1 VSYFEERSPRGNKKI
16 GYSYFG
22 ADTPVSKSTLT
33 PQQRETLLGQ
43 IGGRTLQA
51 AEGLLGVIDY
61 PASLVRDMVAGNELG
76 SGTTAGE
83 ALDSWG
89 LRPSNESLGGW
100 ARPVADFAAG
110 ALLDP
115 LNLIGFGVASRG
127 GAALKAMRTA
137 GGTNMLDDAAR
148 IASKRLIQNNDL
160 GSDYAQ
166 NALKAWA
173 DNFGKGAKD
182 LTDADLLARP
192 LAGPRQSKRMLNVE
206 DVIQAQDPAQ
216 IQKAID
222 DFNMQKI
229 VKGSDYTEL
238 AKKPLT
244 YDVGIGLPFSD
255 HALAGF
261 SIPGGA
267 GLAIGMD
274 RAGQIARWTAP
285 GRYAHAAFNRDTFG
299 ATEEAG
305 QIVGKEVADSLR
317 QGEAIGRRRAAD
329 ALQEMDNPFTQGVG
343 ESMRRI
349 LDGVPTQ
356 ADNQLL
362 QQRPDLQRFVDMWHG
377 SGNQP
382 GMAAEYL
389 ARRADAGMASNPLID
404 KFGGKYFPR
413 QVDDMSFL
421 DKISRDGPGASP
433 SRSRAF
439 SGATGDQQ
447 ARLKSLHVPGG
458 TDFINKLSLDANVAG
473 PNRLKVTDDDA
484 AAYIKGEIDK
494 EITRRFPGGT
504 LANGQPVPSYSI
516 AQARKVARILRE
528 LDPKAI
534 EAKLPMFG
542 GHFTDDFQRYV
553 VGNEKGIALNKTLY
567 DLLGSTAKNMPAG
580 KVPLT
585 PALGQHIAVPA
596 ALKRLGLR
604 TVMDA
609 TPNASPLMRQVGA
622 KEQMMTRLAAR
633 FPGQVN
639 DLKNVSLDKRMV
651 DRLARIADFYDYPE
665 VQGKWM
671 SFFDGM
677 TRLWKGSILSWP
689 ARFTR
694 DWYSGGFS
702 NLVEVGSPGDL
713 LNGYAASRALMQ
725 GRFDDL
731 DNILQNVPKYQGM
744 TKAARKREF
753 INDVAAGGLLSGRR
767 AMDAVDAAKA
777 IQTGESVADE
787 FLPGMNP
794 RTTIGMQALD
804 ILTGNKPLN
813 WQHSSYSEL
822 FKNWDRVHHVGFQD
836 PRNVGNPILRW
847 GQKVGDITDSHNRIS
862 GFVGLLLQ
870 GIDPIEAASRIKAAH
885 VDYSSLTALERE
897 TFRRFMPFWSYSS
910 RMGKYVA
917 GKIWERPGGRYTQL
931 ALRLP
936 SNVLS
941 SDDEAYVP
949 ESIRSNYGAA
959 IPQSVA
965 FPFGGAK
972 EGVTPW
978 LTSIGLPGV
987 SEINTASLG
996 YGPSGRFDLSQTL
1009 WNTGK
1014 NFASKMLHPAM
1025 KAPIEM
1031 ISGENLFTK
1040 RPLKEFRPAI
1050 SQIAEEVGI
1059 PENSVYGRAIKQASP
1074 LVDLIPWAPRILQT
1088 ANRLM
1093 DKDKIPDFRD
1103 RLYQTFVN
1111 STSGLQFQ
1119 PVGDEARRIDASKN
1133 IREILDEDPL
1143 VRSMTQV
1150 YLPEDA
1156 EPYADQWT
1164 LDLLALDRQLGK
1176 EARAQRELLQGK
1188 PPKKARNTDPM
1199 SYWE

>member
-1 VSYFEERSPRGNKKI
+1 MSYFEELSPRRARQI
-16 GYSYFG
+16 GYSYF
-22 ADTPVSKSTLT
+22 DTDGPVSKSTLT
-33 PQQRETLLGQ
+33 PEQRETLLGQ

-51 AEGLLGVIDY
+51 AEGLMGVIDY
-61 PASLVRDMVAGNELG
+61 PASILRDMAAGRPLG
-76 SGTTAGE
+76 SGTTPGE

-89 LRPSNESLGGW
+89 LRPSKEALGGF

-115 LNLIGFGVASRG
+115 LNLIGLGTVTKG

-137 GGTNMLDDAAR
+137 GGVNMLDDAAR
-148 IASKRLIQNNDL
+148 IASKRLIQNKEL
-160 GSDYAQ
+160 GSDFAQ
-166 NALKAWA
+166 NALKSWR
-173 DNFGKGAKD
+173 DNFGKGVDD

-192 LAGPRQSKRMLNVE
+192 IAGPRQSKRMLNVE
-206 DVIQAQDPAQ
+206 DIVQGQDPSQ

-222 DFNMQKI
+222 DFNLQRG
-229 VKGSDYTEL
+229 VDFDEL
-238 AKKPLT
+238 RKQPLT

-255 HALAGF
+255 HVLTGF
-261 SIPGGA
+261 NLPGGQN
-267 GLAIGMD
+267 LAKGMD
-274 RAGQIARWTAP
+274 RAGQILRWTGP
-285 GRYAHAAFNRDTFG
+285 GRYANAAFNRDTFG
-299 ATEEAG
+299 ATDEAG

-317 QGEAIGRRRAAD
+317 QGEAVGRRRAND
-329 ALQEMDNPFTQGVG
+329 ALQTMDNPFSQDIGA
-343 ESMRRI
+343 SMRRI

-356 ADNQLL
+356 ADTQLL
-362 QQRPDLQRFVDMWHG
+362 QQRPDLQRFVELWQG
-377 SGNQP
+377 SGGRP

-389 ARRADAGMASNPLID
+389 ARRAEAGMASMPLLD
-404 KFGGKYFPR
+404 KFGGTYFPR
-413 QVDDMSFL
+413 HVDDMSFL
-421 DKISRDGPGASP
+421 DKISREGPGASP
-433 SRSRAF
+433 AKSRAF

-447 ARLKSLHVPGG
+447 ARLKALQVPGG

-473 PNRLKVTDDDA
+473 PNRIKVTDDDA
-484 AAYIKGEIDK
+484 AAYIKKQIDQEIS
-494 EITRRFPGGT
+494 RRFPQGT
-504 LANGQPVPSYSI
+504 LPNGQPVPSYTI
-516 AQARKVARILRE
+516 AQAKKVARILRE

-567 DLLGSTAKNMPAG
+567 DLLGSTAKNIPAG

-585 PALGQHIAVPA
+585 PALGQHVAMPA

-609 TPNASPLMRQVGA
+609 TPGASPLMRQVGA
-622 KEQMMTRLAAR
+622 KAEVLSRLAQR

-639 DLKNVSLDKRMV
+639 ELKNVSLDKRMI

-671 SFFDGM
+671 NLFDGM

-731 DNILQNVPKYQGM
+731 DNVLQMVPKYRGM

-753 INDVAAGGLLSGRR
+753 LNDVAAGGLLSGRR
-767 AMDAVDAAKA
+767 SLDTVDAAKA

-794 RTTIGMQALD
+794 RTTIGMQAMDL
-804 ILTGNKPLN
+804 LTGNKPLD
-813 WQHSSYSEL
+813 WRHSSYSEL
-822 FKNWDRVHHVGFQD
+822 LKNWDRVHHVGLSD

-847 GQKVGDITDSHNRIS
+847 GQKIGDITDSHNRIS

-897 TFRRFMPFWSYSS
+897 TFRKFMPFWSYSS

-917 GKIWERPGGRYTQL
+917 GKIWERPGGRYSQL

-936 SNVLS
+936 QSILS
-941 SDDEAYVP
+941 SDEEQYVP

-959 IPQSVA
+959 VPSSLA
-965 FPFGGAK
+965 FPFGGSK

-978 LTSIGLPGV
+978 ITSIGLPGV

-1014 NFASKMLHPAM
+1014 NLASKMLHPAF

-1040 RPLKEFRPAI
+1040 RPIKEFQPAI
-1050 SQIAEEVGI
+1050 SQIAESAGI
-1059 PENSVYGRAIKQASP
+1059 PEHSVYGQAIKQASP
-1074 LVDLIPWAPRILQT
+1074 LVDLIPWMPRALQI

-1093 DKDKIPDFRD
+1093 DTDKIPDLRD

-1119 PVGDEARRIDASKN
+1119 PVGDQARRIDASRN
-1133 IREILDEDPL
+1133 IKEILDEDPL

-1150 YLPEDA
+1150 YVPEEA
-1156 EPYADQWT
+1156 EPYVDQRT
-1164 LDLLALDRQLGK
+1164 LDLLALDRQLGR
-1176 EARAQRELLQGK
+1176 EARAQREARMGK
-1188 PPKKARNTDPM
+1188 PPKKSRNTDPM